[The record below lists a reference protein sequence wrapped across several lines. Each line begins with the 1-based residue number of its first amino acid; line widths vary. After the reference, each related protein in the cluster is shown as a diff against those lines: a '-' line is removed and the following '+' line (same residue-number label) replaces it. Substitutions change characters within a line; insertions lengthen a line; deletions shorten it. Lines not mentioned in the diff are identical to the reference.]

1 MLFHDGGIGYFLTAK
16 IQQLIGLIGCAGVQ
30 FLLAVVYYAD
40 FVSFKQH
47 FFYPFFGLVDVGCG
61 ENKGNVA
68 SVECLLLGWLGM
80 NVGVHLYCVASLGF
94 GEYGIEESRPDSLSK

>member
-1 MLFHDGGIGYFLTAK
+1 MQEYNFFLRLYTMLTLYPLSSI
-16 IQQLIGLIGCAGVQ
+16 
-30 FLLAVVYYAD
+30 
-40 FVSFKQH
+40 